1 MSGPS
6 REFPV
11 SPLVPIAE
19 RYFLA
24 CSGEVGQA
32 SDGVAALMARL
43 ARYGPALD
51 AGLLP
56 LAWVREMSRLG
67 RQLAR
72 QAEPLEPDA
81 RLDLEAT
88 WQRALRVL
96 PAAERDALFAVDLYR
111 LPVNDAARALGA
123 LPRAVAARAAQARAH
138 LLVLMRQQGHDI
150 DDPVA
155 LTTAGIAR
163 LHAVPAAAPAGAAPI
178 PTPSATWRCWRL
190 RHALLLRRGAWGL
203 GVTLL
208 LVCVAVGVQMRF
220 GNRQDAAR
228 DLRLLANELPPA
240 AFVPDGEGR

>member
-6 REFPV
+6 REILV
-11 SPLVPIAE
+11 SSLVPIAE

-24 CSGEVGQA
+24 CSGEIGQA
-32 SDGVAALMARL
+32 SDGVAALTAQL
-43 ARYGPALD
+43 DRYGPTLD
-51 AGLLP
+51 ADLLP

-67 RQLAR
+67 RRLAH

-123 LPRAVAARAAQARAH
+123 LPRSVAGRAAQARTH

-155 LTTAGIAR
+155 LIAAAITR
-163 LHAVPAAAPAGAAPI
+163 LHAVPAAAPPVPAPL
-178 PTPSATWRCWRL
+178 PVPSAAWRCWRL

-203 GVTLL
+203 GVMLL
-208 LVCVAVGVQMRF
+208 LASVAVGVQMRY
-220 GNRQDAAR
+220 GDRQDAAR
-228 DLRLLANELPPA
+228 DLRLLANDLPPA
-240 AFVPDGEGR
+240 AFVPDGEAR

>member
-155 LTTAGIAR
+155 LITTGITR
-163 LHAVPAAAPAGAAPI
+163 LHAVPAPAPAGAAPI
-178 PTPSATWRCWRL
+178 LTPSATWRCWRL
-190 RHALLLRRGAWGL
+190 RHALLLRRVAWGL

>member
-123 LPRAVAARAAQARAH
+123 LPRAVAARAAQA
-138 LLVLMRQQGHDI
+138 
-150 DDPVA
+150 
-155 LTTAGIAR
+155 
-163 LHAVPAAAPAGAAPI
+163 
-178 PTPSATWRCWRL
+178 
-190 RHALLLRRGAWGL
+190 WGL